1 MNLVKVKVLIEDLQR
16 SWWCWGLILTV
27 HLTCFCWGCCFVH
40 WVRTLLSNS
49 LGQKEG
55 FPLGHIQR
63 FWLDLTTTHPKV
75 LEKSLWI
82 VKFLR
87 RGASLPPCWGR
98 THNATGHL
106 CYLGTVPLLS
116 LTLIQGEVDYR
127 KTVGRDERMRGGEEF
142 AREANAA
149 YVSFFWKKKSLFYR
163 PCQIHWSTS
172 QHLRGVRGASE
183 LIFPPLYLVGREGW
197 GWIIMKVE
205 GRNAE
210 VELNNLVLKKTFFLD
225 GDVIKHCKP

>member
-16 SWWCWGLILTV
+16 SWWCWSLILML
-27 HLTCFCWGCCFVH
+27 HLTCFCWECCFVH

-127 KTVGRDERMRGGEEF
+127 KTVGRDERMRGGEKRSLPAKRMLHTLLSSE
-142 AREANAA
+142 
-149 YVSFFWKKKSLFYR
+149 KKKAYFIGVSNSL
-163 PCQIHWSTS
+163 IHISTS
-172 QHLRGVRGASE
+172 
-183 LIFPPLYLVGREGW
+183 EGS
-197 GWIIMKVE
+197 
-205 GRNAE
+205 
-210 VELNNLVLKKTFFLD
+210 
-225 GDVIKHCKP
+225 